1 MNFTA
6 MFYRIYLK
14 GQVKVDLGSVGSK
27 AYTIQK
33 AFFKEKKYKI
43 IDIKLGMKENVL

>member
-14 GQVKVDLGSVGSK
+14 EQGKVDLGSVGPK
-27 AYTIQK
+27 AYTIRK
-33 AFFKEKKYKI
+33 AFFKEKIQNY
-43 IDIKLGMKENVL
+43 